1 MWDQYMYDD
10 EQLDLEG
17 KGRPEDVEVMDNDDA
32 VVKAKNIHSRYI
44 KGMSPSSSSQS
55 LNSKKKWNLKSIGST
70 AAFMVLMLLGVSTI
84 YNKHFAHESPT
95 AQDHVVRIDAFT
107 GKLSEVNPKV
117 NEKATTGTKRAP
129 TTMSKFISDAN
140 DGYKTKRISNEY
152 KWEHDVTDVRV
163 QRSLAAVEPNEGH
176 LERRMK
182 SSKSDSGSSSS
193 KSKSKS
199 RTPGTNAP
207 KSTKAPKSSS
217 SSSSS
222 GKSSKSDKSS
232 KSSKA
237 SSKSSDDF
245 GIGGGGPENLD
256 EPDNLDEPA
265 DPTPAPAP
273 TPAPTPNP
281 TDAPDTTTTTETN
294 ANARTF
300 SLTST
305 NGEVLPTAF
314 NPGTQNTVEK
324 MVHSSSSPGV
334 TYQTPTT
341 DAP

>member
-84 YNKHFAHESPT
+84 YNNHSANEKPT
-95 AQDHVVRIDAFT
+95 TQDRVVRIDALT
-107 GKLSEVNPKV
+107 GRFSEVNRKV
-117 NEKATTGTKRAP
+117 NEKATTGTKRAT
-129 TTMSKFISDAN
+129 TTMSTFISDAN
-140 DGYKTKRISNEY
+140 DGYKTKRISKEH

-163 QRSLAAVEPNEGH
+163 QRTLAAVELNEDHPG

-193 KSKSKS
+193 KSKS

-207 KSTKAPKSSS
+207 KSTKAPKS

-265 DPTPAPAP
+265 DPTTAP
-273 TPAPTPNP
+273 TPKP

-300 SLTST
+300 SLAST

-324 MVHSSSSPGV
+324 MVHSSSSSGV